1 MGDKLAAPFRN
12 RKGVLSQNVLGV
24 CRFNM
29 QFSYVWP
36 GWEGAANDNKVLQD
50 ARSRGGFVVPGGKY
64 YLADAGYP
72 NSEELLTPY
81 RGTRYHLK
89 ENRQAG
95 KECSNPCIVL

>member
-1 MGDKLAAPFRN
+1 
-12 RKGVLSQNVLGV
+12 
-24 CRFNM
+24 M